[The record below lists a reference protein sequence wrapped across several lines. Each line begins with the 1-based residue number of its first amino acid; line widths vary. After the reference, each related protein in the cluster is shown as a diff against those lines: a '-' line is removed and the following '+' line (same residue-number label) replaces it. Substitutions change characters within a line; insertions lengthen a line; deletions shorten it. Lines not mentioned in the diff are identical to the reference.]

1 MKRRRSKRVRRSS
14 HQPPPSRLED
24 HRPPAEKAV
33 SRRVQRSWAWTKQ
46 LAAAVDEERSA
57 VAGSHASLARMDTEL
72 RAAELAAQDAV
83 RAADAAAAAAK
94 HDAAAQLATVRCR
107 LAAARRDVE
116 QALTQQQ
123 QSLEQAMEGEHAQRE
138 AQLEA
143 QRKLLLSQDSAGY

>member
-33 SRRVQRSWAWTKQ
+33 SRQVQRSWAWTKQ

-57 VAGSHASLARMDTEL
+57 VAGSHASLAHMDTEL

-83 RAADAAAAAAK
+83 RAADDAAAAAAK
-94 HDAAAQLATVRCR
+94 RDAAAQLATVRCR

-116 QALTQQQ
+116 QALAQQQ
-123 QSLEQAMEGEHAQRE
+123 RRLEQP
-138 AQLEA
+138 
-143 QRKLLLSQDSAGY
+143 